1 VLAALRLAQ
10 HTLIEQFLR
19 RPSVKEHRANLEAI
33 LKRDCS
39 DTLAGPVNRTLKLGT
54 WPSYGD
60 KEIDTRFEE
69 FALQEIRISQR
80 PCEDLVKPSGKLSAP
95 LFLQLHYPTFRS
107 QRPFY
112 GDVSDETTPS
122 VGFLVTQKGLRATDG
137 ILFSEA
143 SFRREKPIATVQNGQ
158 NGRTSHI
165 RPQYPECYPAKLSLV
180 HQQFSEW
187 MMDHSQA
194 KVVVQALP

>member
-1 VLAALRLAQ
+1 LVSTYSILVARN
-10 HTLIEQFLR
+10 TFTR
-19 RPSVKEHRANLEAI
+19 NDPSVKEYRANLEAI

-60 KEIDTRFEE
+60 KEIDTRIEE

-107 QRPFY
+107 QR
-112 GDVSDETTPS
+112 T
-122 VGFLVTQKGLRATDG
+122 FLW
-137 ILFSEA
+137 
-143 SFRREKPIATVQNGQ
+143 RRK
-158 NGRTSHI
+158 
-165 RPQYPECYPAKLSLV
+165 
-180 HQQFSEW
+180 
-187 MMDHSQA
+187 
-194 KVVVQALP
+194 